1 MQNKEL
7 SALIRLLDDTDS
19 MVYKAV
25 RKKLLNADEK
35 IIPDLGVALSLSKDN
50 LFVERAVSIINEL
63 RFSKLDSELSNWIE
77 NDNNELLYG
86 SYLIAKYK
94 YPDLVFEEIEDKLI
108 KIVNDVRAE
117 QNFFSFTGLQQIRKI
132 NHLLFSIQR
141 FTGDFTNIINPEN
154 SYINKVLERKKS
166 NDITIAIIYLFI
178 ANKLNLPVYGIDF
191 PGNFLLVFLNEK
203 TNDPMFYI
211 NPINKGAIVTKKDIE
226 AFLKNHKIKSGNKSL
241 LPCSNIFILKRLL
254 KFLMHSYLKK
264 NDVNNL
270 EDIKHL
276 LMLFKN

>member
-19 MVYKAV
+19 MVYTAV

-35 IIPDLGVALSLSKDN
+35 IIPDLEDALILSKDN

-63 RFSKLDSELSNWIE
+63 RFSKLDNEFSNWIE

-86 SYLIAKYK
+86 SFLIAKYK
-94 YPDLVFEEIEDKLI
+94 YPDIVFEDIEDRLI

-117 QNFFSFTGLQQIRKI
+117 QNFFSYTGLQQIRKI

-178 ANKLNLPVYGIDF
+178 AQKLNLPVYGIDF

-203 TNDPMFYI
+203 NNEPMFYI

-241 LPCSNIFILKRLL
+241 LPCSNIVILKRLL

-276 LMLFKN
+276 LMLFKK